1 MYRDDKLRTIRLERR
16 NGSTNFGFA
25 LRGGHEHKLG
35 FFVTQVMKGSE
46 SERQG
51 LAVNIFFLK

>member
-16 NGSTNFGFA
+16 NGSSHFGFA

-35 FFVTQVMKGSE
+35 FFVTQVVKDSE
-46 SERQG
+46 SDLQG
-51 LAVNIFFLK
+51 LAVNKFL